1 MTTPHTLD
9 VRPDILTQFHQM
21 AERTHRPETELIN
34 EALASY
40 LQAERQY
47 REMLGRRL
55 AAADRGEFAPEEEV
69 EAYFAAHADEA

>member
-1 MTTPHTLD
+1 MPTPHTLD

-21 AERTHRPETELIN
+21 AERTNRPETDLIN

-47 REMLGRRL
+47 RDMLGRRL
-55 AAADRGEFAPEEEV
+55 AAADRGEFAADEEV